1 MTKTTEWIEHED
13 ALHKT
18 YTFKSFEEAMK
29 FMQQAV
35 PVISELNHH
44 PEWTNIYNRIIV
56 RLTTHDSGSVV
67 TARDHQLAAA
77 LDALVAPGALDP
89 SGPSGPSGASGPSGV

>member
-1 MTKTTEWIEHED
+1 MKKTTEWIEHED

-18 YTFKSFEEAMK
+18 YTFISFEEAMK

-35 PVISELNHH
+35 PLISELDHH

-77 LDALVAPGALDP
+77 LDALVSRPA
-89 SGPSGPSGASGPSGV
+89 